1 MILLSDTILAELQ
14 SVASAEKRAV
24 LMRFFKTAP
33 GEYGEGDEFLGISV
47 PVVRSIVKAFS
58 VKADMETIG
67 QLMVSPW
74 HEARLCALLL
84 LIERFK
90 KRPEKRDSIY
100 QFYLKGSRFVN
111 NWDLV
116 DLSAPHIVGQYL
128 LERPR
133 QILYDLAADALL
145 WNRRI
150 AVVSTL
156 TFIRHRDFTDTL
168 KLVELLMSDKENLMH
183 KAMGWMLRE
192 IGKRDERTLTS
203 FLDKRAACLPRTALR
218 YSLERLS
225 DEQRKYYMSMKRD
238 GMPTLR
244 RL

>member
-1 MILLSDTILAELQ
+1 MTMLSDTILAELQ

-24 LMRFFKTAP
+24 LMKFFKTAP
-33 GEYGEGDEFLGISV
+33 GEYGEGDEFLGIPV
-47 PVVRSIVKAFS
+47 PLVRSIAKMFS
-58 VKADMETIG
+58 AGADMKTIG
-67 QLMVSPW
+67 RLMVSSW

-84 LIERFK
+84 LIERYK
-90 KRPEKRDSIY
+90 KNTEERDIIF
-100 QFYLKGSRFVN
+100 QFYLKNSHFVN

-116 DLSAPHIVGQYL
+116 DLSAPQIVGEYL
-128 LERPR
+128 LDRPR

-156 TFIRHRDFTDTL
+156 TFIRHREFEDTL
-168 KLVELLMSDKENLMH
+168 KLVEMLMSDNESLMH

-192 IGKRDERTLTS
+192 MGKRDERALTS
-203 FLDKRAACLPRTALR
+203 FLDKRAAYLPRTALR

-225 DEQRKYYMSMKRD
+225 EEQRRHYMSMERD
-238 GMPTLR
+238 NLQTSR
-244 RL
+244 